1 MNIQEQIINDLKDIA
16 NSSSEVDMMNVYK
29 GLPIINKAYVQAI
42 HNNVVTFTIHR
53 QQAACLRHDNSS
65 LILNNALRDAVSGD
79 VIALDVSVLTAMLTN
94 FEYAGH
100 RIRGRMVLRVVPN
113 DPIQVTIISG
123 DQRFIFNMADICV
136 EGIGVDGSPAAWH
149 PKRNHPVEME
159 FELPNGRIR
168 STGTV
173 RYATQEIN
181 PSRIGFD
188 FAHGTH
194 VRAQVNEYITR
205 RREEILRELEEG
217 EGKRGKE
224 RK

>member
-1 MNIQEQIINDLKDIA
+1 MNIQEQIINDLKDVA
-16 NSSSEVDMMNVYK
+16 NSSGEVDFMNVYK
-29 GLPIINKAYVQAI
+29 GLPIVNKAYIQAI
-42 HNNVVTFTIHR
+42 HNNVVTFTIHK
-53 QQAACLRHDNSS
+53 QQAACLKHDNSP
-65 LILNNALRDAVSGD
+65 LILSNSLRDAASGD
-79 VIALDVSVLTAMLTN
+79 VTALDTSVLTATMTN

-113 DPIQVTIISG
+113 DPIEVKIITG
-123 DQRFIFNMADICV
+123 DQTFTFNMADICV

-149 PKRNHPVEME
+149 PKRNNSIEIE
-159 FELPNGRIR
+159 FYLPTGRIR

-173 RYATQEIN
+173 RYATQELN

-194 VRAQVNEYITR
+194 VRAQVNEYITQ

-217 EGKRGKE
+217 
-224 RK
+224 